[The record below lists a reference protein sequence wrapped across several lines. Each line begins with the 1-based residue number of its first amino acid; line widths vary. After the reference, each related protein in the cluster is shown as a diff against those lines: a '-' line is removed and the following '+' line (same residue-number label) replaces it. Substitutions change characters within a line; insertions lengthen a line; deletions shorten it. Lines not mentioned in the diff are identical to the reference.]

1 MASSFEPIEIKLDY
15 LQIFLESK
23 GLITTTPTK
32 NNAAGVISHLPLGFH
47 YLLTNESPKLLLV
60 VEPEF
65 NNDDTTKNSREGN
78 KQTIVM
84 EKWREEYS
92 LVCKKIHDFLVETL
106 ELHSH
111 DTKYPDIAM
120 AVKEA
125 IQKQIIC
132 PYFFNSSQQQQQQQ
146 SDTVT
151 QDWKSYKL
159 LSEMTFFDAV
169 NILTAMEESGPDTS
183 SKSIFGK
190 YKHPVLAEYES
201 ILVTDFYL
209 EVYVPHTTQLLYH
222 AMKYEIPSYAR
233 KITDLEQKLKCY
245 ERKKVKL
252 QGIGSGISKD
262 IHAQCDNFFLSRELQ
277 EDIMASISSSAG
289 ETVLD
294 ETVNNAIE
302 LLTTDEYLKHYR
314 ELLHELRDTS
324 HNVLVDA
331 MTYYHEFCAFSEQYS
346 YEESNEESDP
356 YHKIK
361 VLENKTDS
369 IKLPLL
375 HQILLQ
381 QDENHT
387 SDIDNL
393 KLLKELEQLLFFLK
407 QRKEDMKMRDNKS
420 KIQIMALSSSTSSDV
435 KIMELPSIPEDKLT
449 DQIGCVSHILK
460 NYLKGQNILAQIH
473 ILKTQPKLKS
483 YFIQNLSQ
491 KLLFLRKMQHQISN
505 IVHQKDEI
513 QKNLNDMHQTL
524 DILTSRFLHIKKD
537 LEKNLQQSEFLAT
550 KERSVCIITSEE
562 VGAILRKVH

>member
-1 MASSFEPIEIKLDY
+1 MVSSSEPIEIKLDY
-15 LQIFLESK
+15 LESK
-23 GLITTTPTK
+23 GLTTTPK
-32 NNAAGVISHLPLGFH
+32 NNAGGVSHLPLGFH
-47 YLLTNESPKLLLV
+47 YLLTNESPKLLLNI
-60 VEPEF
+60 EPECD
-65 NNDDTTKNSREGN
+65 NDDSTKNPREGN
-78 KQTIVM
+78 KQTHET

-111 DTKYPDIAM
+111 DSKYPDIAM

-132 PYFFNSSQQQQQQQ
+132 PYFFNSSQKQQQQQQ
-146 SDTVT
+146 QQHSDTIT

-277 EDIMASISSSAG
+277 EDIMASISSSSGG

-302 LLTTDEYLKHYR
+302 LLTTHEYLKHYR

-324 HNVLVDA
+324 RIVLVDA

-387 SDIDNL
+387 SEKIDNL

-407 QRKEDMKMRDNKS
+407 QRKEDMKMRDNKR
-420 KIQIMALSSSTSSDV
+420 KIQIMALSSSTSSDA
-435 KIMELPSIPEDKLT
+435 KIMESPSISEDKLT
-449 DQIGCVSHILK
+449 DQIDCISHILK
-460 NYLKGQNILAQIH
+460 NYLKGQNPLSQIH
-473 ILKTQPKLKS
+473 ILRTQPKLKS
-483 YFIQNLSQ
+483 YFLQNLSQ
-491 KLLFLRKMQHQISN
+491 KLLFLQKMQLQVSN
-505 IVHQKDEI
+505 IIHQKDEI

-550 KERSVCIITSEE
+550 KERSVCIIMSEE
-562 VGAILRKVH
+562 VGAILRKAH